1 MTLQQQ
7 LAEKLHN
14 VRWASNYFYCLCPKH
29 DDRRNSM
36 LIWPDYFKCYGC
48 GFQGPLER
56 LEGWLSLAPLK
67 PKSYVQKLAVL
78 PKWRDWINRYDDLN
92 GIAHVA
98 HKRAL
103 KNPGYFT
110 RTREIGE
117 FMEMG
122 MFGLLDGWAL
132 FPVFDA
138 DRNVI
143 DIVVRGIRNGAKYV
157 VMPRDEKVPRPLYI
171 PNMDRTLKNDH
182 LYVVFGII
190 TAWAL
195 EAIGEPVV
203 TGITGKSINPDL
215 FNGFR
220 VPITIIPDW
229 NEEREALKLASELG
243 WRGNVKLINWDDECE
258 DIDDVRRKYG
268 NHKLKELIGV

>member
-1 MTLQQQ
+1 
-7 LAEKLHN
+7 
-14 VRWASNYFYCLCPKH
+14 
-29 DDRRNSM
+29 M
-36 LIWPDYFKCYGC
+36 LIWHDYFKCYGC

-67 PKSYVQKLAVL
+67 PKSYIQKPAVL
-78 PKWRDWINRYDDLN
+78 PRWKNWINRYGDLD
-92 GIAHVA
+92 GIVRVA
-98 HKRAL
+98 HKHAL
-103 KNPGYFT
+103 KSPGYFT
-110 RTREIGE
+110 RTRQIGD

-132 FPVFDA
+132 FPVFNNN
-138 DRNVI
+138 REVI

-157 VMPRDEKVPRPLYI
+157 VMPHDEQIPRPLYI

-203 TGITGKSINPDL
+203 TGITGKSINPEL
-215 FNGFR
+215 LSGFR

-229 NEEREALKLASELG
+229 NEEKDALKLAGELG
-243 WRGNVKLINWDDECE
+243 WRGSVKLIDWPDYECE

-268 NHKLKELIGV
+268 NDKLRELIGVVNAQPLA